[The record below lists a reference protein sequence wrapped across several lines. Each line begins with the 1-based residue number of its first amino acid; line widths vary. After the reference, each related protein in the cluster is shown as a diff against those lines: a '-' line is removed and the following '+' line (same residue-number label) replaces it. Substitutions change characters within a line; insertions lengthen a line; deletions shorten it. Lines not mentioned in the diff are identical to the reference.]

1 MDMKTFYDM
10 SYGLFVLTV
19 VTPDGKPTGCTV
31 NTAFQITST
40 PPTLALSINHQ
51 NYTNEVLRET
61 GRICVNILDQNVD
74 LGVIGGFGFRSGR
87 DCDKFDGVPYTMEQ
101 GLPVLTNGV
110 CGHFICKVVGQ
121 MEAST
126 HTVFLV
132 EVEDAV
138 RTGGG
143 KVPPMTY
150 AYYHQVKNGT
160 EPKTAPTYIPPETE
174 TAAPTVKYVCPVCG
188 YEYDGSE
195 GPFESLPD
203 DWKCPLC
210 KVVPKNQF
218 EKR

>member
-1 MDMKTFYDM
+1 MDTKTFFDM

-19 VTPDGKPTGCTV
+19 VTPEGKPTGCTV

-40 PPTLALSINHQ
+40 PPTLALSVNHQ
-51 NYTNEVLRET
+51 NYTNELIRKT
-61 GRICVNILDQNVD
+61 GRVCVNILSQDVD
-74 LGVIGGFGFRSGR
+74 IGVIGGFGFRSGR
-87 DCDKFDGVPYTMEQ
+87 DSDKFAGVPHVMEQ
-101 GLPVLTNGV
+101 GLPVLTEGV
-110 CGHFICKVVGQ
+110 CGHFICKVVG
-121 MEAST
+121 ETETST
-126 HTVFLV
+126 HTIFLV

-160 EPKTAPTYIPPETE
+160 EPPTAPTFVAKEE
-174 TAAPTVKYVCPVCG
+174 APAEVKYVCPICG
-188 YEYDGSE
+188 YIYDGSD
-195 GPFESLPD
+195 GPFEDLPD

-210 KVVPKNQF
+210 KAPKARF